1 MVTGDIIPGST
12 ARGILVIVYSHI
24 NDSNVHYHFIRHTQ
38 SRVHPTAM
46 GSVMED
52 EYQVV
57 VFVVEEDGKPFCRAA
72 ATPRTVQIDGILNY
86 MNNTQHTSALI

>member
-12 ARGILVIVYSHI
+12 ATGILVIIYSHT

-38 SRVHPTAM
+38 SRVHQTAV

-57 VFVVEEDGKPFCRAA
+57 VFDVEKDGKPFCRAA
-72 ATPRTVQIDGILNY
+72 ATPRTVQIDGILNITIGH
-86 MNNTQHTSALI
+86 TQGHKK